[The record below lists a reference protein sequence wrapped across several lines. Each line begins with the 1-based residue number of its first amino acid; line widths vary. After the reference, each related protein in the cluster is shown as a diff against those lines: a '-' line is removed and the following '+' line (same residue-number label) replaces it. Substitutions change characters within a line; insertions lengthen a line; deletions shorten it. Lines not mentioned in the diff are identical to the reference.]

1 MKWAHDGAVYR
12 GTYCTTQGRN
22 VWSLL
27 HFLRSFIHLGV
38 VQQLGECGVAI
49 STLVYSTLHVMFLRL
64 LISPHFSKI
73 IAAHTFVGVFWK
85 IGTQNRI
92 VALALVGL
100 EWLFIVLFVAISA
113 GIHHSKNDLYNVL
126 DFSQ

>member
-1 MKWAHDGAVYR
+1 M
-12 GTYCTTQGRN
+12 
-22 VWSLL
+22 
-27 HFLRSFIHLGV
+27 RSFINLGV

-49 STLVYSTLHVMFLRL
+49 STLVRSSLHAMFLRL
-64 LISPHFSKI
+64 LTSPQFSKI
-73 IAAHTFVGVFWK
+73 IATHTFVTLFWK

-113 GIHHSKNDLYNVL
+113 GIHHSKNDLYDVRN
-126 DFSQ
+126 FS